1 VLSKLVVFTVVLGHD
16 IVLIPRVYLNIA

>member
-16 IVLIPRVYLNIA
+16 IVIIPRVYLIIA

>member
-16 IVLIPRVYLNIA
+16 IVIIPRVYLNIA